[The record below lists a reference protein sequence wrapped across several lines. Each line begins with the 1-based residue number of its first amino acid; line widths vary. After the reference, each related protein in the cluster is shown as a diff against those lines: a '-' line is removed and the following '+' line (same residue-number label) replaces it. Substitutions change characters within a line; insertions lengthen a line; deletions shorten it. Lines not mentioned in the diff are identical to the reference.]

1 MAGLL
6 ITMPGLNV
14 GSSWLRGLVDFFFP
28 PLCLGCGQYTD
39 NEYTICDC
47 CLTAVDT
54 FNHPFCLGCLN
65 TIVKRGLCEGCG
77 EGALPLYAYGNYARP
92 LEQII
97 IQYKFRGITKLSKLF
112 ARLLAERFGEEI
124 KSCKADILLPVP
136 LYAAREIRRGYNQA
150 EILAQHLGDRLGI
163 EVRSDLMVR
172 AKRRRPQ
179 AKLNLRERAANIKGV
194 FEICAE
200 GDNNLKVILV
210 DDVVTSGA
218 TMREAVRTL
227 RQAGVKVTGAI
238 AMAHA
243 L

>member
-6 ITMPGLNV
+6 ITMSGLHV
-14 GSSWLRGLVDFFFP
+14 GSSWLRGLVDFVFP

-39 NEYTICDC
+39 DEYTICDS
-47 CLTAVDT
+47 CLTAIDT
-54 FNHPFCLGCLN
+54 FSQPLCLGCLN
-65 TIVKRGLCEGCG
+65 TIVRRGLCEECG
-77 EGALPLYAYGNYARP
+77 ENALPLYAYGNYARP

-112 ARLLAERFGEEI
+112 AGLLAERFGEEI
-124 KSCKADILLPVP
+124 KSLKAEVLLPVP
-136 LYAAREIRRGYNQA
+136 LYAAREMRRGYNQA
-150 EILAQHLGDRLGI
+150 EILARHLSDLLAI

-179 AKLNLRERAANIKGV
+179 ARLNLRERAANIKGV
-194 FEICAE
+194 FEVCAE

-218 TMREAVRTL
+218 TMREAMRTL
-227 RQAGVKVTGAI
+227 RQAGLKVTGAI